1 MNQKL
6 ATSEKYSLTI
16 KEAAD
21 YFGIGIKRLRRLA
34 EDHLGTFSAYNG
46 NRYLI
51 IRADFEQYLKK
62 SPIMQKPKEEG
73 DELKRVMLED
83 KSIFN
88 TEEAILFYDLSRRK
102 FKKLLE
108 GEEEVLVQAPVEEC
122 PDAVYVFYGKDCEL
136 SDLGEGLV
144 ECGDGAVF
152 GIHVHE
158 YVDDFAFFE

>member
-21 YFGIGIKRLRRLA
+21 YFGIGIKRMRRLA

-51 IRADFEQYLKK
+51 IRAEFEAYLKK
-62 SPIMQKPKEEG
+62 TPIMPGTKGE
-73 DELKRVMLED
+73 ELKRAQLED

-88 TEEAILFYDLSRRK
+88 PEEAI
-102 FKKLLE
+102 
-108 GEEEVLVQAPVEEC
+108 
-122 PDAVYVFYGKDCEL
+122 VFYATTSAAGSSRSCLRVKRSFPSWHSSKRGRSSSAMSL
-136 SDLGEGLV
+136 RSTWRITRRLWRN
-144 ECGDGAVF
+144 
-152 GIHVHE
+152 
-158 YVDDFAFFE
+158 

>member
-21 YFGIGIKRLRRLA
+21 YFGIGIKRMRRLA

-51 IRADFEQYLKK
+51 IRAEFEAYLKK
-62 SPIMQKPKEEG
+62 SPIMQNPQEEG
-73 DELKRVMLED
+73 EELKRAQLED

-88 TEEAILFYDLSRRK
+88 PEEAIIFYDLSRRK

-108 GEEEVLVQAPVEEC
+108 GE
-122 PDAVYVFYGKDCEL
+122 DEL
-136 SDLGEGLV
+136 PFV
-144 ECGDGAVF
+144 
-152 GIHVHE
+152 
-158 YVDDFAFFE
+158 AFFKTRKIIIRDEFEEYMEEHPEIMEDIKNGKARVS

>member
-21 YFGIGIKRLRRLA
+21 YFGIGIKRMRRLA

-108 GEEEVLVQAPVEEC
+108 GDEELPFIALFRKRKIIIRSEFEEYMEKN
-122 PDAVYVFYGKDCEL
+122 PEIMEDLKNGKRI
-136 SDLGEGLV
+136 S
-144 ECGDGAVF
+144 
-152 GIHVHE
+152 
-158 YVDDFAFFE
+158 

>member
-21 YFGIGIKRLRRLA
+21 YFGIGTKKMRRLA
-34 EDHLGTFSAYNG
+34 EDHLGIFSAYNG

-51 IRADFEQYLKK
+51 IRAEFEAYLKK
-62 SPIMQKPKEEG
+62 SPIMQNPQEEG
-73 DELKRVMLED
+73 EELKRAQLED

-88 TEEAILFYDLSRRK
+88 PEEAIVFYDLSRRK

-108 GEEEVLVQAPVEEC
+108 GEEELPFV
-122 PDAVYVFYGKDCEL
+122 
-136 SDLGEGLV
+136 
-144 ECGDGAVF
+144 
-152 GIHVHE
+152 
-158 YVDDFAFFE
+158 AFFKKRKIIIRDEFEEYMEDHPEIMEDLKNGKARVS

>member
-16 KEAAD
+16 KEAAE
-21 YFGIGIKRLRRLA
+21 YFGIGVKRMRRLA
-34 EDHLGTFSAYNG
+34 EDHIGAFSVYNG

-108 GEEEVLVQAPVEEC
+108 GDEELP
-122 PDAVYVFYGKDCEL
+122 F
-136 SDLGEGLV
+136 
-144 ECGDGAVF
+144 
-152 GIHVHE
+152 I
-158 YVDDFAFFE
+158 AFFRKRKIIIRSEFEEYMEKHPEIMEDLKNGKRIS

>member
-6 ATSEKYSLTI
+6 PISEKYSLTVR
-16 KEAAD
+16 EAAD
-21 YFGIGIKRLRRLA
+21 YFGIGTKKMRRLA

-51 IRADFEQYLKK
+51 SRADFEQYLKK

-108 GEEEVLVQAPVEEC
+108 GDEELPFIALFRKRKIIIRSEFEEYMEKN
-122 PDAVYVFYGKDCEL
+122 PEIMEDLKNGKRI
-136 SDLGEGLV
+136 S
-144 ECGDGAVF
+144 
-152 GIHVHE
+152 
-158 YVDDFAFFE
+158 

>member
-1 MNQKL
+1 MYSIPKTKGGITMNQKL
-6 ATSEKYSLTI
+6 PISEKYSLTVR
-16 KEAAD
+16 EAAE
-21 YFGIGIKRLRRLA
+21 YFGIGIKRIRRLA
-34 EDHLGTFSAYNG
+34 EDHIGAFSVYNG
-46 NRYLI
+46 NRYPI

-108 GEEEVLVQAPVEEC
+108 GDEELPFIALFRKRKIIIRSEFEEYMEKN
-122 PDAVYVFYGKDCEL
+122 PEIMEDLKNGKRI
-136 SDLGEGLV
+136 S
-144 ECGDGAVF
+144 
-152 GIHVHE
+152 
-158 YVDDFAFFE
+158 

>member
-21 YFGIGIKRLRRLA
+21 YFGIGTKKMRRLA

-51 IRADFEQYLKK
+51 IRAEFEAYLKK
-62 SPIMQKPKEEG
+62 NPIMPGTKGE
-73 DELKRVMLED
+73 ELKRAQLED

-88 TEEAILFYDLSRRK
+88 PEEAIVFYDLSRRK

-108 GEEEVLVQAPVEEC
+108 GEEELPFV
-122 PDAVYVFYGKDCEL
+122 
-136 SDLGEGLV
+136 
-144 ECGDGAVF
+144 
-152 GIHVHE
+152 
-158 YVDDFAFFE
+158 AFFKTRKIIIRDEFEEYMEDHPEIMEDLRNGKAHVS

>member
-21 YFGIGIKRLRRLA
+21 YFGIGTKKMRRLA
-34 EDHLGTFSAYNG
+34 EDHLGAFSAYNG

-51 IRADFEQYLKK
+51 IRAEFEAYLKK
-62 SPIMQKPKEEG
+62 TPIMQNPQEEG
-73 DELKRVMLED
+73 EELKKAQLND

-88 TEEAILFYDLSRRK
+88 PEEAIVFYDLSRRK

-108 GEEEVLVQAPVEEC
+108 SEEELPFV
-122 PDAVYVFYGKDCEL
+122 
-136 SDLGEGLV
+136 
-144 ECGDGAVF
+144 
-152 GIHVHE
+152 
-158 YVDDFAFFE
+158 AFFKTRKIIIRDEFEEYMEDHPEIMEELKNGKARVS

>member
-1 MNQKL
+1 MSEQKIPL
-6 ATSEKYSLTI
+6 NEKYSLTI
-16 KEAAD
+16 KEAAE
-21 YFGIGIKRLRRLA
+21 YFGIGIKRMRRLA

-108 GEEEVLVQAPVEEC
+108 GDEELPFIALFRKRKIIIRSEFEEYMKKN
-122 PDAVYVFYGKDCEL
+122 PEIMEDLKNGKRI
-136 SDLGEGLV
+136 S
-144 ECGDGAVF
+144 
-152 GIHVHE
+152 
-158 YVDDFAFFE
+158 

>member
-1 MNQKL
+1 M
-6 ATSEKYSLTI
+6 
-16 KEAAD
+16 
-21 YFGIGIKRLRRLA
+21 RRLA

-108 GEEEVLVQAPVEEC
+108 GDEELPFIALFRKRKIIIRSEFEEYMEKN
-122 PDAVYVFYGKDCEL
+122 PEIMEDLKNGKARI
-136 SDLGEGLV
+136 S
-144 ECGDGAVF
+144 
-152 GIHVHE
+152 
-158 YVDDFAFFE
+158 

>member
-6 ATSEKYSLTI
+6 PISEKYSLTVR
-16 KEAAD
+16 EAAE
-21 YFGIGIKRLRRLA
+21 YFGIGIKRMRRLA

-108 GEEEVLVQAPVEEC
+108 GDEELPFIALFRKRKIIIRSEFEEYMEKN
-122 PDAVYVFYGKDCEL
+122 PEIMEDLKNGKRI
-136 SDLGEGLV
+136 S
-144 ECGDGAVF
+144 
-152 GIHVHE
+152 
-158 YVDDFAFFE
+158 